1 MWQLFIKILGKP
13 YAHKNSTNCTW
24 SNARIIMHW
33 NKALDNQEANMILH
47 FFPSVSLI
55 SDFPENIAWYLLYL
69 LFYKIWRN
77 ELLLILGVHLCVLKC
92 RYWGCFFVSG
102 KRNPRRQ
109 GQPSGCPIFYWEGEK
124 FGQTHPTIQQW
135 IHREFYGCWKKR
147 WHLNIYPTDGFF
159 YVCMYSVLTNQLI
172 YFWFRQV
179 SEVPS
184 FSSWRT
190 SRVWTMM
197 VFLTK
202 MSFPHRRT
210 SYWQNWALYN

>member
-1 MWQLFIKILGKP
+1 MHTKIAWT
-13 YAHKNSTNCTW
+13 AHGVTHTLSCTETK
-24 SNARIIMHW
+24 RLIIRKQIWYYISFLLYH
-33 NKALDNQEANMILH
+33 L
-47 FFPSVSLI
+47 SLI
-55 SDFPENIAWYLLYL
+55 FLKTLLDTYCTYY
-69 LFYKIWRN
+69 FTKFEEMNCCSSWSSF
-77 ELLLILGVHLCVLKC
+77 VWQLKC
-92 RYWGCFFVSG
+92 RYWGCFFVSR

-109 GQPSGCPIFYWEGEK
+109 RQPSGCPIFYWEGEK

-135 IHREFYGCWKKR
+135 IHRKFYGHWKKG

-179 SEVPS
+179 SVVPS